1 MLVSEPRQWV
11 PPVWDVLW
19 ELATPF
25 FTSCGHL
32 HYSAEIEA
40 GDVAHKPPNLRRQ
53 PSALSRRCRRRL
65 LTQKP
70 GPHLRFCSSFPR
82 ILTPPFM
89 GLF

>member
-53 PSALSRRCRRRL
+53 PSALSRRRRRL

-70 GPHLRFCSSFPR
+70 GPRLRFCSSFPR